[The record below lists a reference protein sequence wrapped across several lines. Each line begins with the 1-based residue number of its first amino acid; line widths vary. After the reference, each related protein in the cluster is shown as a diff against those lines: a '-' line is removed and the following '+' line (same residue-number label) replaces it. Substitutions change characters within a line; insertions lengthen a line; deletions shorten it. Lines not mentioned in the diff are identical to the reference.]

1 MLKKICSNYI
11 MCLCA
16 VVYHIIINQCSVIY
30 QLLFHCPSEA
40 FKLCIVVK
48 NYLPCYD
55 VAFNK
60 FGKQNDEDFVTTIA
74 KRTFTGT
81 ILAITMKKL

>member
-1 MLKKICSNYI
+1 
-11 MCLCA
+11 
-16 VVYHIIINQCSVIY
+16 
-30 QLLFHCPSEA
+30 
-40 FKLCIVVK
+40 VK